1 MLWIEK
7 YRPQNCEDLIGQDPV
22 AAHIGSFAASGST
35 PHLLLS
41 GPHGTG
47 KTAALECL
55 ARRLYPENWQVN
67 TTIIPTTD
75 LFSGGKNYLA
85 QDERFSHL
93 YQKDASLITNFKHV
107 VKWYASL
114 QPLDAPFK
122 LVVFDDAAALT
133 RDAQQ
138 ALRRIMERY
147 SATCRFVF
155 ITTRPSAL
163 IPAITSRCL
172 LLSFLPISGD
182 LVVRHLRSILVRE
195 APSRRISSE
204 DLELI
209 AKASRGDLRMATML
223 AQLVAESRTPTDIAE
238 ITESETRNVAASVLS
253 SLRKGELAP
262 ATKCIESLLI
272 DYGLSGAEV
281 LADLRRVIQRDYND
295 PRLAILLAET
305 DSAIARGGNE
315 FIQLNALL
323 ATALSEVAE

>member
-22 AAHIGSFAASGST
+22 AGHIGSFAASGSI
-35 PHLLLS
+35 PHLLLA

-122 LVVFDDAAALT
+122 LVVFDDAAALN